1 MKFDQPKKTQD
12 GRYYLKVSNDD
23 GSRVLVQLNNV
34 NIANKFSDEEQVTL
48 GLNEINQGK
57 VKTIDDVCVSQAE
70 ESSQEWFG
78 KVLSPATLKS
88 AYTGLSGKDSIN
100 VSKATVKGK
109 VVTNIFDH
117 EKNVMAHDDLGE
129 NVACD
134 VILEFS
140 GIWFMKKTY
149 GPIWRLAQVKVRSPP
164 KKKQPVYPNNYMFAD
179 EDVEDESEQ
188 ETEDDSDFI

>member
-12 GRYYLKVSNDD
+12 GRYYLKASTDE

-34 NIANKFSDEEQVTL
+34 NISTKFSESDQVTL
-48 GLNEINQGK
+48 SLNEFNQAK
-57 VKTIDDVCVSQAE
+57 IKAIDDTCVSQAE
-70 ESSQEWFG
+70 ESSQAWFG

-88 AYTGLSGKDSIN
+88 AYNGTGGKDTIN
-100 VSKATVKGK
+100 VSKATVKGQ

-117 EKNVMAHDDLGE
+117 ERNIVAQDDLEE
-129 NVACD
+129 NVSCD
-134 VILEFS
+134 TILEFS

-164 KKKQPVYPNNYMFAD
+164 KKKNSIYPSDYMFSD
-179 EDVEDESEQ
+179 EAEDESEQ